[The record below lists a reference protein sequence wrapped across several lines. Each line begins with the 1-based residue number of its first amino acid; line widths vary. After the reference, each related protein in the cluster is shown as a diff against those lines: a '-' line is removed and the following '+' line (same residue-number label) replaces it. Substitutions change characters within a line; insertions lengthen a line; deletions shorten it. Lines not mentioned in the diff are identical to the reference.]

1 MSLAD
6 AAAVGEVLAAH
17 ARQRSDVPALVPM

>member
-6 AAAVGEVLAAH
+6 ATAVGEMLAAH
-17 ARQRSDVPALVPM
+17 ARQRSDVPAPVPM